1 MRGTFCGPCP
11 KSTAA
16 QSADANATSH
26 CVLPL
31 DFYVLLL
38 FEVILAAHVRTKDLG
53 NIDAA
58 VGVQVVL
65 EKRDKHTRGS
75 DDGVVERVGEIELA
89 VLAADADLQAARLRV
104 AEILRLVQYPK
115 RLPCP
120 VQNLKSYRRYR

>member
-16 QSADANATSH
+16 QNADANAISH

-65 EKRDKHTRGS
+65 EERDEHTRG
-75 DDGVVERVGEIELA
+75 RPT
-89 VLAADADLQAARLRV
+89 ADAVCAEPKLEDLYL
-104 AEILRLVQYPK
+104 YHF
-115 RLPCP
+115 
-120 VQNLKSYRRYR
+120 RRELGNEPYKA